1 MALRTVLT
9 LIGAGGIT
17 SNELGTNSVTAAAIA
32 TGAVGSDEAAGLV
45 AGDLDL
51 TGTYNFTGTLQS
63 GGASVAVGSGN
74 LYYAVAVAAVTSNIT
89 NFAAM
94 ADTIDGISLSQNQD
108 ILVIGQTSQAENG
121 IYNVDTVG
129 TGSNGSW
136 TRAAERD
143 LAAELP
149 TGMLVYVAR
158 GTVNAE
164 KLFKLTSMVGT
175 VGSDAA
181 VFEEHQEGMTPLGG
195 GEPVAV
201 ATGDA
206 STLNF
211 DLPSAGVVYASVF
224 VSGILQDPSVWT
236 IGAGAGTAGVDRL
249 EFSSGNAPATSA
261 PIEAILFIRS

>member
-17 SNELGTNSVTAAAIA
+17 STHLAADSVTSAAIA

-63 GGASVAVGSGN
+63 GGANVAVGTGN
-74 LYYAVAVAAVTSNIT
+74 VYYAVTVVAVTSNIT
-89 NFAAM
+89 NFSAM
-94 ADTIDGISLSQNQD
+94 ASTIDGISLSQNQD
-108 ILVIGQTSQAENG
+108 VLVLGQTNQTENG

-129 TGSNGSW
+129 SGSNGVW

-158 GTVNAE
+158 GTANAE
-164 KLFKLTSMVGT
+164 KLFKLTSLVST
-175 VGSDAA
+175 VGSDAV
-181 VFEEHQEGMTPLGG
+181 VFEEHQEGMTPLGS

-201 ATGDA
+201 GTGNG
-206 STLNF
+206 SNLNF

-224 VSGILQDPSVWT
+224 VSGILQDPSLWT
-236 IGAGAGTAGVDRL
+236 VAAGAGTAGVDRL
-249 EFSSGNAPATSA
+249 EFSSGNAPAASA
-261 PIEAILFIRS
+261 PVEAILFVRS